1 MPFWEA
7 RLIRVIY
14 RKIFDMSQLIDV
26 FEPFSL
32 ILDRLLLLIVVVM
45 QWAGSWVSDEPGGD
59 YIYTSY

>member
-45 QWAGSWVSDEPGGD
+45 QWVGSWVSD
-59 YIYTSY
+59 

>member
-7 RLIRVIY
+7 CLISVIY
-14 RKIFDMSQLIDV
+14 RKRFDMSQLIDV

-45 QWAGSWVSDEPGGD
+45 QWAGSWVSD
-59 YIYTSY
+59 